1 MQLILLAFSDIICLA
16 QKAFDQKKKCLKLGK
31 FKKWPLILLTDL

>member
-16 QKAFDQKKKCLKLGK
+16 QKAFDQKKKVLKAWK
-31 FKKWPLILLTDL
+31 V